1 MRRLLLDVG
10 NSRLKWALAVDD
22 ALAPSRAIAHGGDPA
37 AIVASIDTGM
47 VDAIW
52 IANVTGV
59 QHAGALSAALQ
70 ARYGREPNFAMP
82 EAERLGLRSAYVNPQ
97 RLGIDRWLALLAAWS
112 RVRGAVCVASCGTAL
127 TFDAVDTQG
136 RHLGG
141 IIAPGLLTAQQAVLG
156 ATRFAGAG
164 PDLAY
169 DDELG
174 RDTEACVRQGALHA
188 CAGLVDR
195 LAARQPEA
203 ACILTG
209 GDAALLHAHLCG
221 RWVVAPDIVLEGL
234 MALASTGGPPA
245 DSSCPDG

>member
-10 NSRLKWALAVDD
+10 NSRLKWALAVDAVLGPSQ
-22 ALAPSRAIAHGGDPA
+22 ALAHAGAPA
-37 AIVASIDTGM
+37 AAVATFDADR
-47 VDAIW
+47 VDSIW
-52 IANVTGV
+52 IANVTGP
-59 QHAGALSAALQ
+59 QHAAALGN
-70 ARYGREPNFAMP
+70 ALRGRYGIAPDFAAP
-82 EAERLGLRSAYVNPQ
+82 EAERLGLRSAYANPQ
-97 RLGIDRWLALLAAWS
+97 RLGVDRWLGLLAAWS

-127 TFDAVDTQG
+127 TFDAIDAQG
-136 RHLGG
+136 QHLGG
-141 IIAPGLLTAQQAVLG
+141 VIAPGLLATQQAVLS
-156 ATRFAGAG
+156 ATRFAASD
-164 PDLAY
+164 PDIDY
-169 DDELG
+169 DDGLG

-234 MALASTGGPPA
+234 MALASTGESTCRVVVP
-245 DSSCPDG
+245 